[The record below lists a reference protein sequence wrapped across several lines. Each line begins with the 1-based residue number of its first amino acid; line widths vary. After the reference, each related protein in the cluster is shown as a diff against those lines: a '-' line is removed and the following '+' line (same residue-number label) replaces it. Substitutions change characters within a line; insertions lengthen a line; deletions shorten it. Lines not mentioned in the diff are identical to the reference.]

1 MAATRRFCKHE
12 KYKVIDNIWEPKY
25 STDEVLIN
33 VERIP
38 EDVEHFIIKFKKC
51 NKYPDWFYMSGKMI
65 RRFHKQKNG
74 NGMVYVVPMSRRE
87 TFEPIKENCGHDA

>member
-33 VERIP
+33 VERVP
-38 EDVEHFIIKFKKC
+38 EDYEHFIIKFKKC
-51 NKYPDWFYMSGKMI
+51 N
-65 RRFHKQKNG
+65 RFHKQKNG
-74 NGMVYVVPMSRRE
+74 GGMVYCVPMSRRE